1 MFLYVLQLFEVEYRE
16 DILLGL
22 TSVGIKQATVVEG
35 TNLDKMLER
44 QFPLF
49 AELLRSPEDRE
60 RFSELIIG
68 LVEEEQA
75 IDNLVTVLKDAGIDN
90 REHRIYQ
97 LILIPGRQKG

>member
-1 MFLYVLQLFEVEYRE
+1 MFLYVLQLFEIDYRE

-44 QFPLF
+44 EFPVF
-49 AELLRSPEDRE
+49 TDLLRAPEDRE

-75 IDNLVTVLKDAGIDN
+75 IDNLVTVLKEAGIDN
-90 REHRIYQ
+90 RERRIYR
-97 LILIPGRQKG
+97 LVLIPGQQKG